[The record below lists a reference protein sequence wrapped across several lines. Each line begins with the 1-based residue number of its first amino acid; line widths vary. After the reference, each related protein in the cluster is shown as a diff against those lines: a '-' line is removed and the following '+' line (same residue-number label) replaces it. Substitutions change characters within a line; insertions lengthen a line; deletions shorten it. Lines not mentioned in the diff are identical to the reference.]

1 MNAPVA
7 SPAKVALNARL
18 VESFAGVFLS
28 PMYDEAVPTPA
39 FHRECWELYCSDA
52 QCAAV
57 AAPRGHAK
65 STALTDDYILA
76 VLLFRV
82 ESYVVLVSA
91 TEELGIEQL
100 TGIATQLRENDD
112 LREEFGI
119 SHFESDTKSDIIVAC
134 RDGHRFRIIAKGAG
148 QRIRGRRWNGKR
160 PGLIVCDDIEE
171 DEQVLNRDTREKFRK
186 WFFRALK
193 PLLRKGGKVRMHGT
207 ILHEDA
213 LLMRLM
219 RDKTWSTKLYR
230 AHKGFDDFS
239 ELLWPEQWPEAR
251 LRQERDAYVAQNDAP
266 GYSQEYLN
274 NPSDNPDAYL
284 QRTWFL
290 GMDET
295 DRRTP
300 KIIGAAAD
308 FAISKKDK
316 ANRTSLTVGGKDT
329 QNLLHFVDQRV
340 GRWDSLE
347 IIEEM
352 FAVQQDWDPE
362 FFWVEDGQIWK
373 ALSPMLYKEMLRRNI
388 WINCI
393 PRTPITDKA
402 ARGRSLQRRMRAG
415 GTRWDREAPWFAGMQ
430 EEMLLFT
437 GHSEATL
444 DDQFDSAALLSLGF
458 DDSFEVEDDDMRD
471 EEELEMEAQDPRRLS
486 GRSAVTGY

>member
-1 MNAPVA
+1 MSTPAT
-7 SPAKVALNARL
+7 PAKVTLTARL

-52 QCAAV
+52 QCAGV

-76 VLLFRV
+76 VLLFRAD
-82 ESYVVLVSA
+82 SYVVLVSA
-91 TEELGIEQL
+91 TEELAMEQL

-119 SHFESDTKSDIIVAC
+119 SSFEVDSKSDIIVSC
-134 RDGHRFRIIAKGAG
+134 RDGHRFRVIAKGAG

-219 RDKTWSTKLYR
+219 KDKTWKTRLYR

-239 ELLWPEQWPEAR
+239 ELLWPEQWPESR
-251 LRQERDAYVAQNDAP
+251 LRAERDAYVAQNDAP

-274 NPSDNPDAYL
+274 NPSDNPEAYL
-284 QRTWFL
+284 QRPWFL
-290 GMDET
+290 PMDEA
-295 DRRTP
+295 DRGKR
-300 KIIGAAAD
+300 KILGAAAD

-316 ANRTSLTVGGKDT
+316 ANRTSLTVGGKCLD
-329 QNLLHFVDQRV
+329 NLLHFVDQRV

-352 FAVQQDWDPE
+352 FAVQKDWNPE

-393 PRTPITDKA
+393 PRTPISDKA
-402 ARGRSLQRRMRAG
+402 SRGRSLQRRMRAG
-415 GTRWDREAPWFAGMQ
+415 GTRWDREAPWFPSMQ

-458 DDSFEVEDDDMRD
+458 DDASEVDEEDMRD
-471 EEELEMEAQDPRRLS
+471 EEDLEMEAQDPRRAA